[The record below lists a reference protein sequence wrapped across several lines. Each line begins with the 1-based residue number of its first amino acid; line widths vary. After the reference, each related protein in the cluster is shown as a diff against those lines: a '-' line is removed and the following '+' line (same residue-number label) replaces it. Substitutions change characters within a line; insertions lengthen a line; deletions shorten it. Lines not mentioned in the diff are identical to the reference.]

1 MISCFNSKL
10 LLKCKAIILRQR
22 TNYLPYIIFEFF
34 KRNIINS
41 AYLYF
46 FREECFLLIKKCSS
60 QSTRLDIIFCFQL
73 HLIYFFR
80 FCNGD
85 IKSWIYLH
93 FWYSFPTL
101 ELFISK
107 RMYFFTFLL
116 LYSVAMLS
124 FSESGVVENC
134 HVPPALTRCNKKVFF
149 KIAFRQKVCT
159 RSVSSNKLQ

>member
-1 MISCFNSKL
+1 MISCFICKP

-101 ELFISK
+101 DLFISK
-107 RMYFFTFLL
+107 RKYFLL
-116 LYSVAMLS
+116 FYCYIVLQCYPFRNRAWL
-124 FSESGVVENC
+124 
-134 HVPPALTRCNKKVFF
+134 
-149 KIAFRQKVCT
+149 KIVMF
-159 RSVSSNKLQ
+159 LLH